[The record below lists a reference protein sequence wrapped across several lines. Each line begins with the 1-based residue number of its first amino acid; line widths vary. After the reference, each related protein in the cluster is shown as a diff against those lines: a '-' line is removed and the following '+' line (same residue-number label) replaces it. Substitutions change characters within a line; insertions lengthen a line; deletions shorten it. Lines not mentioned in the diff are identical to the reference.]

1 MVSKIPLKIDWFIR
15 AEMPPSLHCVSLWL
29 HLRAETAVSEFEDG
43 LLVRVVR
50 GERVGLHLLGTRM
63 GCLLQGRLL
72 LHLPLHRH
80 HAPGLG

>member
-1 MVSKIPLKIDWFIR
+1 MVSKIPLKIYWFIR

-29 HLRAETAVSEFEDG
+29 HLRAETAVSQFEDR
-43 LLVRVVR
+43 LLVRVMRREWDGVHIL
-50 GERVGLHLLGTRM
+50 GEGM